1 MIGLDPATWRQVG
14 DGRGMVVAQTW
25 LHTSAGK
32 FSTTSPSLFQL
43 VTLEEEEEKRG
54 GDSLELTKF

>member
-1 MIGLDPATWRQVG
+1 
-14 DGRGMVVAQTW
+14 MVVAQTW

-54 GDSLELTKF
+54 GDNLELTKFQS